1 MSKAAWFAI
10 AALVAPVPTPA
21 LAGAGNFTLVNGTG
35 IGMSKV
41 EIRRFGTPSWKPIS
55 APSSPGARSQ
65 VTFSDPDCAFDIRA
79 SLEGGVSATWSGVN
93 LCEVKSVT
101 LSRSAA
107 GAVWVDYD

>member
-1 MSKAAWFAI
+1 MSKVAWIAI
-10 AALVAPVPTPA
+10 AALAAAVPAPA

-35 IGMSKV
+35 VGMKSV

-55 APSSPGARSQ
+55 APSSPGARSA

-79 SLEGGVSATWSGVN
+79 NLDGGATATWSGVN
-93 LCEVKSVT
+93 LCEAKSVT
-101 LSRSAA
+101 LSRNAA